1 MAVTVRRANVDDA
14 ALVASLNADVQAI
27 HAAAMPAHFKPA
39 GAQAFARSE
48 IVALLT
54 DRQNLVFIADIEGE
68 PAGYA
73 YAEIIRRPETSLVYA
88 HDMIY
93 IHHISVRPA
102 QRRRG
107 VGSALIAALRGAG
120 RELDIGRLALDV
132 WLFNDAARAF
142 FRRHGF
148 TPQHQRLTSPAMTA
162 PEPAGSPVD
171 N

>member
-39 GAQAFARSE
+39 SAEAFTRSE
-48 IVALLT
+48 IVDLLT
-54 DRQNLVFIADIEGE
+54 DRQNLVLIADIAGEG
-68 PAGYA
+68 AGYA

-93 IHHISVRPA
+93 IHHIGVRPA
-102 QRRRG
+102 HRRRG
-107 VGSALIAALRGAG
+107 VGSALIAALRAAG
-120 RELDIGRLALDV
+120 RELDINRLALDV

-148 TPQHQRLTSPAMTA
+148 TPQHERLTSPATA
-162 PEPAGSPVD
+162 AARPPVD